1 MSGSTEN
8 HAMSAPL
15 VLEAAGAEA
24 VALPPNTLRLVAD
37 AAVPLLDTTALHC
50 AALADII
57 VSGARP

>member
-8 HAMSAPL
+8 HAVSAPL
-15 VLEAAGAEA
+15 VLEAAGAE
-24 VALPPNTLRLVAD
+24 VIALAANTLHLVAD

-50 AALADII
+50 AAIADII